1 MGEKWAKNR
10 YLIIRRVIE
19 ERLGKGL
26 KMAKF
31 QVESRWREVLVLLGF
46 TENWVRLFWGFLRG
60 KWGFGRGG
68 VFEGK
73 WAEMGSVIGEK
84 SVIFGDKHC
93 PNLGKYGS

>member
-46 TENWVRLFWGFLRG
+46 TENWVRLFWGFLRENG
-60 KWGFGRGG
+60 GLGGVEFLRENGQKWGR
-68 VFEGK
+68 
-73 WAEMGSVIGEK
+73 
-84 SVIFGDKHC
+84 
-93 PNLGKYGS
+93 